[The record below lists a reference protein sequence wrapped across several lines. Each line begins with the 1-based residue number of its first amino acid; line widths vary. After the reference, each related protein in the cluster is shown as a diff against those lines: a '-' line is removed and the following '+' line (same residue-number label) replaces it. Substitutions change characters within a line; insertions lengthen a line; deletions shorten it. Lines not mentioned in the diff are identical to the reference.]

1 MARIALGRQRLLT
14 PGNLEARRDGGFAGD
29 SVDAMWRML
38 QQDEAED
45 YIVATSV
52 EHAVRELVTIA
63 FAAGGIDDWSEQV
76 RQDDC
81 ARGCGADRA
90 VEAAQRR
97 PSIATLLL
105 VARMTSSM

>member
-1 MARIALGRQRLLT
+1 MG
-14 PGNLEARRDGGFAGD
+14 EFAGD

-45 YIVATSV
+45 YIVATGV

-76 RQDDC
+76 RQDGR